1 MTLLLFFH
9 NMFASLQDVAVDG
22 LAVDI
27 LSPEEFGKIN
37 GFMFG
42 AKRFGTMIGGA
53 GIGYFIGSLGIQGGL
68 FLMVPML
75 LMIMCLPLFIRER
88 PGEKLNPWSEGKA
101 IVKPSKPTVKV
112 SKGAIRKV
120 KGGSIDSSDKAKAIA
135 VDFALLAFLFLF
147 LLLTVGDV
155 VGLRGSVVVAV
166 VCAGLW
172 YFAFYLKPEE
182 EWNSF
187 GMQFYDLAPV
197 QSDIVKALS
206 LRAPMIGVLLA
217 MLTYFWEFLIPVLG
231 VLFIQQLGWTDTE
244 YVLVTGGSAV
254 VAAILGTLI
263 GGVIADRYGARRIA
277 SLFAILT
284 GLSFFTIA
292 LAEPLWENKTVMT
305 WLIVI
310 YPFFGAAM
318 GISLISLF
326 MNVTWPKVG
335 ATQFTLYMA
344 MLNFGAL
351 FGLKMAGYF
360 EENFTFATTIMIGG
374 TCQLM
379 IAFVLPYIDPG
390 QTRRELGNEF

>member
-1 MTLLLFFH
+1 
-9 NMFASLQDVAVDG
+9 
-22 LAVDI
+22 
-27 LSPEEFGKIN
+27 
-37 GFMFG
+37 
-42 AKRFGTMIGGA
+42 
-53 GIGYFIGSLGIQGGL
+53 
-68 FLMVPML
+68 
-75 LMIMCLPLFIRER
+75 
-88 PGEKLNPWSEGKA
+88 
-101 IVKPSKPTVKV
+101 VKPSKPTEKTVKV

-120 KGGSIDSSDKAKAIA
+120 KWDSFEKAKAIA
-135 VDFALLAFLFLF
+135 VDFALLAFLFFF
-147 LLLTVGDV
+147 LLLTIGDV
-155 VGLRGSVVVAV
+155 VGLLGSVIVAV
-166 VCAGLW
+166 VCAVLW
-172 YFAFYLKPEE
+172 YFKFYSKPEE

-217 MLTYFWEFLIPVLG
+217 MLTYFWEFLIPVLN
-231 VLFIQQLGWTDTE
+231 VLYIQQLGWTDTE
-244 YVLVTGGSAV
+244 FVLVTGGSAV
-254 VAAILGTLI
+254 VSAILGTLM
-263 GGVIADRYGARRIA
+263 GGIIADRYGARRIA

-284 GLSFFTIA
+284 GLSIFAIA
-292 LAEPLWENKTVMT
+292 LVEPLWENRTVMT
-305 WLIVI
+305 WLIII
-310 YPFFGAAM
+310 YPFFGAVM

-360 EENFTFATTIMIGG
+360 EENFTFTTTIMIGG

>member
-1 MTLLLFFH
+1 
-9 NMFASLQDVAVDG
+9 VDG

-27 LSPEEFGKIN
+27 LNPEEFGKIN

-42 AKRFGTMIGGA
+42 AKRFGTMVGGA
-53 GIGYFIGSLGIQGGL
+53 GIGYLMGKYTSLGIAGGL
-68 FLMVPML
+68 FLTVPL
-75 LMIMCLPLFIRER
+75 LLLIMCLPAFIRER
-88 PGEKLNPWSEGKA
+88 PGEKLFPWSEGKA
-101 IVKPSKPTVKV
+101 IVKPSKTTEKTVKV

-120 KGGSIDSSDKAKAIA
+120 KVGSIDSSDKAKAIA
-135 VDFALLAFLFLF
+135 VDCALWAFLFFF
-147 LLLTVGDV
+147 LLLTIGDI
-155 VGLRGSVVVAV
+155 VGLLGSVVVAV

-217 MLTYFWEFLIPVLG
+217 MLTYFWEFLIPVLN

-254 VAAILGTLI
+254 VSAILGTLM
-263 GGVIADRYGARRIA
+263 GGIIADRYGARRIA
-277 SLFAILT
+277 SLFSILT
-284 GLSFFTIA
+284 GLSIFTIA
-292 LAEPLWENKTVMT
+292 LAEPLWENRTVMT
-305 WLIVI
+305 WLVII

-344 MLNFGAL
+344 LLNFGAL

-360 EENFTFATTIMIGG
+360 EENFTFTTTIMIGG
-374 TCQLM
+374 TYQLM

-390 QTRRELGNEF
+390 QTRRELGTEF